1 MLQSKGSARDHKW
14 TREWVAWRTSLAR
27 ARKGCQPMNSENLIA
42 KERPYVVS
50 GSLSLALFAA
60 LSVLVVN
67 GNMNAWNGAV
77 CSNIASLHSPALTSA
92 MVFVSTMGS
101 WFVYVPVIL
110 LLLVLP
116 KTRMTAGLPVAVT
129 MAASELLNHA
139 LKLAFAIP
147 RPDVHRLV
155 QESGY
160 GYPSGHAMNTLV
172 FFGMCALVYAGGSQS
187 KARTAAALVVSSLY
201 ALLMGFSR
209 VYLGVHAPADVVAG
223 YCAGVFVVSASQIVL
238 HRTTGAVSRNAS
250 TS

>member
-1 MLQSKGSARDHKW
+1 MGGRRYCAAGKS
-14 TREWVAWRTSLAR
+14 
-27 ARKGCQPMNSENLIA
+27 
-42 KERPYVVS
+42 PYVIS
-50 GSLSLALFAA
+50 GSISLALFAA
-60 LSVLVVN
+60 LSFLVAN
-67 GNMNAWNGAV
+67 GSMDALNDAV
-77 CSNIASLHSPALTSA
+77 CSSIASWHRPALTSA
-92 MVFVSTMGS
+92 MVLVSTMGS

-110 LLLVLP
+110 LLLILP
-116 KTRMTAGLPVAVT
+116 KTRMKAGLPIAVT

-172 FFGMCALVYAGGSQS
+172 FFGMCALIYMGGSQS
-187 KARTAAALVVSSLY
+187 KARIAAALAVSSVY